1 MSSKKTRIRS
11 QDSVSSNWSNGS
23 NDKESKSSDK
33 YDERVVNSEHEL
45 FLQAFESISI
55 NFNFKLI

>member
-23 NDKESKSSDK
+23 NDKESKLSDK
-33 YDERVVNSEHEL
+33 YDEKVVNSEHEL

-55 NFNFKLI
+55 DLIFN

>member
-55 NFNFKLI
+55 NFNF